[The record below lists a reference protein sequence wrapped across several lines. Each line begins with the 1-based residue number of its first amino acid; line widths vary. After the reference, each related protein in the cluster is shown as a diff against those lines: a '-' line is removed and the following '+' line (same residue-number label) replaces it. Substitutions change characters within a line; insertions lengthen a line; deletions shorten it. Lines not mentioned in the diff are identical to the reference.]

1 VSIGAATARRGTPA
15 GARRSNVITHIV
27 LLILAVG
34 MVYPLI
40 WMVISSL
47 RNNNEIFS
55 NPTIFPSSVTFS
67 NYVRGWNALQYP
79 FGQYLLNSLL
89 ITVGSIAGNLIS
101 CSLTAY
107 AFARLRFRF
116 KRLLMAV
123 LLGTIMLPEH
133 VTIVP
138 QYVIFSA
145 MGWINTYLPLIVPK
159 FFGVEAFFVFLIIQ
173 FMRTIPRE
181 LDEAASIDG
190 CGHFRIF
197 SSIMVP
203 LIMPALATTA
213 IFSFIWTWNDFFRP
227 LIFISTPSMDTAPL
241 ALNLFIDPTGGVD
254 WGAAFAMSVIS
265 LIPVFLF
272 FVFGQRFLV
281 QGISTTGLK

>member
-1 VSIGAATARRGTPA
+1 VSIGAATARRGTPV

-79 FGQYLLNSLL
+79 FGRYLLNSLL

>member
-1 VSIGAATARRGTPA
+1 MSIGAAIQRRGTPA
-15 GARRSNVITHIV
+15 GARRSSVITHIV

-55 NPTIFPSSVTFS
+55 DPSIFPSSVTFS

-79 FGQYLLNSLL
+79 FGRYLLNSLL

-116 KRLLMAV
+116 KPLLMAV

-138 QYVIFSA
+138 QYVIFAA

-197 SSIMVP
+197 SSIMLP
-203 LIMPALATTA
+203 LILPALATTA

-227 LIFISTPSMDTAPL
+227 LIFISTPSLDTAPL

-265 LIPVFLF
+265 LIPVLLF